1 MIDGAWEAG
10 GLAVLWTG
18 ERERKLLY
26 RHTNTTDGKLER
38 IPQAVVARED
48 GLRLERAALANPG
61 KLRVRLKMTN
71 QIGGPLGP
79 QDVCGG
85 NRRDEKP
92 DEKLVLG
99 ATLEFFERWRG
110 APA

>member
-48 GLRLERAALANPG
+48 GLRLERAALANSG
-61 KLRVRLKMTN
+61 KLRVRLKMPN
-71 QIGGPLGP
+71 QICGARGTQTTRREVPLTTNP
-79 QDVCGG
+79 HI
-85 NRRDEKP
+85 NSASFTHSASP
-92 DEKLVLG
+92 H
-99 ATLEFFERWRG
+99 
-110 APA
+110 PISS

>member
-38 IPQAVVARED
+38 IPQAAVARED

-61 KLRVRLKMTN
+61 KLRVRLKMPN
-71 QIGGPLGP
+71 QIGGRRG
-79 QDVCGG
+79 QQKGFGESFGG
-85 NRRDEKP
+85 AKHGENVGVWAH
-92 DEKLVLG
+92 LWFL
-99 ATLEFFERWRG
+99 
-110 APA
+110 

>member
-61 KLRVRLKMTN
+61 KLRVRLKMPN
-71 QIGGPLGP
+71 KIGGAVEEQKGVGG
-79 QDVCGG
+79 DCGY
-85 NRRDEKP
+85 EKTG
-92 DEKLVLG
+92 ENVVLG
-99 ATLEFFERWRG
+99 AEFCFFVVW
-110 APA
+110 

>member
-61 KLRVRLKMTN
+61 KLRVRLKMPN
-71 QIGGPLGP
+71 KIGGAGGQQKVVGESCGERKPGEIVGPCSPL
-79 QDVCGG
+79 DS
-85 NRRDEKP
+85 
-92 DEKLVLG
+92 LG
-99 ATLEFFERWRG
+99 R
-110 APA
+110 